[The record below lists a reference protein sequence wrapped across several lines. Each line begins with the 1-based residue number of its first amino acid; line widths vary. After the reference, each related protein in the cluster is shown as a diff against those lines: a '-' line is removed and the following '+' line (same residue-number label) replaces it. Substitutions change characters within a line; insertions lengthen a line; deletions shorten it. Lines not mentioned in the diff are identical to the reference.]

1 MADAAK
7 TIQVDDDTSLAHV
20 LAEADGAPVRL
31 TKDNATY
38 WVTREE
44 EDTSRRAEAIAG
56 AIDATRGS
64 WSDLDTDAIIDDLYK
79 ARDEGTRPA
88 TRP

>member
-1 MADAAK
+1 MTDAAK
-7 TIQVDDDTSLAHV
+7 TIQVDDETSLAEV
-20 LAEADGAPVRL
+20 LAEADGAPIRL

-44 EDTSRRAEAIAG
+44 DDASRRAEAIA
-56 AIDATRGS
+56 AAVDATRGS
-64 WSDLDTDAIIDDLYK
+64 WKDLDADAIIDELYR